1 MLASIARV
9 RAFIAVALIALIPS
23 SGLLVNG
30 QQKPAEDLD
39 VLRIKTD
46 LVQSGVT
53 VFDKQGRFVDGLTA
67 EQFELKVDGN
77 PVALTFFD
85 KVTAGSTTEEKQLTA
100 MLQGNAPAVVPSQA
114 AVKYRGRMIVFFV
127 DDMHLRAQSV
137 TRARKLINDFIDNQM
152 DPDDQV
158 AVGSPSGQIGFL
170 SKFTEVKPVLRAAVS
185 RINHK
190 PYTVVDA
197 ENIRMTEYQAI
208 RIDQG
213 DRDTT
218 NHFVTEMMKASSY
231 KIAGGGSL
239 GPPQGG
245 PVNRPP
251 DRSQERQGGITPE
264 MAERSVK
271 NRAQLMLRQS
281 EAISV
286 NTLESLEGTIR
297 ATSQLPG
304 RKLVFFISDGFYLND
319 RSTGFSEKLKK
330 ITDAAV
336 RSGVVVYSL
345 DARGIVG
352 DTDASSN
359 RADPFGNLSRSN
371 IGELSASQDP
381 LTALAGDTGGRALL
395 NSESLSNA
403 ISDALKETANY
414 YLLAWR
420 PPTEAQKDGNFKK
433 IEVRVA
439 GRPELTVR
447 MPKGFMVSQPKASEE
462 NKITPPTTAAPAVAL
477 PVAGAKAADP
487 DIIAALRS
495 PAPLIG
501 LPTKVAPTFIDVP
514 NTGQVLN
521 ISMQM
526 ATSGL
531 DYGPDGKQ
539 PAGIVLGG
547 LVYNDQGKPA
557 GSFQNHISVNPLADG
572 TAPSADSGVIYVHK
586 IPLKPGLYQ
595 VRVFARDDRSRRVG
609 SDSRWIEIP
618 DLASRKVTLSSLLIG
633 GQFIG
638 SNSQQATSGGSA
650 EQMQFSVDRRFT
662 RGSHLSLLTMIY
674 NAARAGGGTGA
685 PDLEAQIKILRGRQ
699 PIISSPVRKLTL
711 EAGADP
717 ARIPYG
723 ADIKLNTLAP
733 GRYLLR
739 VEINDRVANAT
750 TSQETVF
757 EVE

>member
-1 MLASIARV
+1 MLVSISRAR
-9 RAFIAVALIALIPS
+9 ALVFVVLLSLILP
-23 SGLLVNG
+23 SGLQLG
-30 QQKPAEDLD
+30 AQQKPAEDPD

-46 LVQSGVT
+46 LVQTGVT
-53 VFDKQGRFVDGLTA
+53 VFDKQGRFVDGLSA
-67 EQFELKVDGN
+67 DQFEVKVDGT
-77 PVALTFFD
+77 PVTLSFFD

-100 MLQGNAPAVVPSQA
+100 VAKGTSPTVTPNAAP
-114 AVKYRGRMIVFFV
+114 VKYRGRMIVFFV

-137 TRARKLINDFIDNQM
+137 TRTRKLINDFIDNQM

-170 SKFTEVKPVLRAAVS
+170 SRFTEVKPVLRAAVA

-213 DRDTT
+213 DKDTT
-218 NHFVTEMMKASSY
+218 NHFVTEILKASSY
-231 KIAGGGSL
+231 KIAGGQSL

-245 PVNRPP
+245 PVNQRP
-251 DRSQERQGGITPE
+251 DRSQERQGGLSPE

-271 NRAQLMLRQS
+271 NRAQLLLRQS
-281 EAISV
+281 EAISG
-286 NTLESLEGTIR
+286 NTLEALESAIR
-297 ATSQLPG
+297 ATSQLAG

-319 RSTGFSEKLKK
+319 RSTGFGEKLKR

-345 DARGIVG
+345 DARGIVA

-395 NSESLSNA
+395 NSESLANA

-420 PPTEAQKDGNFKK
+420 PPTEAQKDGNFKR
-433 IEVRVA
+433 IEVRIA

-447 MPKGFMVSQPKASEE
+447 MPKGFMTGQPGASAEI
-462 NKITPPTTAAPAVAL
+462 KGTPVATTAPAVDL
-477 PVAGAKAADP
+477 PVSGTKAVEAD
-487 DIIAALRS
+487 ILAALRAS
-495 PAPLIG
+495 TPQKG
-501 LPTKVAPTFIDVP
+501 LPTQVSPTFIDVP
-514 NTGQVLN
+514 NTGPVLN

-539 PAGIVLGG
+539 PAAIDIGG
-547 LVYNDQGKPA
+547 VIYNDQGKPA
-557 GSFQNHISVNPLADG
+557 GSFKNRVNVNPLADG
-572 TAPSADSGVIYVHK
+572 AAPPTDAGVIYVHK

-595 VRVFARDDRSRRVG
+595 VRVATRDDRSRQVG

-618 DLASRKVTLSSLLIG
+618 DLASKKVTLSSLLVG

-638 SNSQQATSGGSA
+638 STSQQTTSGGGS
-650 EQMQFSVDRRFT
+650 EQLQFSVDRRFA

-674 NAARAGGGTGA
+674 NAARGGSGA
-685 PDLEAQIKILRGRQ
+685 PELEAQIKILRGRQ

-739 VEINDRVANAT
+739 VEINDRAANAT
-750 TSQETVF
+750 ASQETVF
-757 EVE
+757 EIE

>member
-1 MLASIARV
+1 MLVSIARA
-9 RAFIAVALIALIPS
+9 RALVAVVLMSVVPS
-23 SGLLVNG
+23 SGLLITA
-30 QQKPAEDLD
+30 QQKPNEDPD
-39 VLRIKTD
+39 VVRVKTD
-46 LVQSGVT
+46 LVQTGVT
-53 VFDKQGRFVDGLTA
+53 VFDKQGRFVDGLRA
-67 EQFELKVDGN
+67 DQFELKVDGS

-85 KVTAGSTTEEKQLTA
+85 RVTAGSTTEEKQLTA
-100 MLQGNAPAVVPSQA
+100 MVQGNAPATNPTQ

-137 TRARKLINDFIDNQM
+137 TRTRKLINDFIDNQM

-170 SKFTEVKPVLRAAVS
+170 SRFTEVKPVLRAAVS

-218 NHFVTEMMKASSY
+218 NHFVTEVLKASSY
-231 KIAGGGSL
+231 KIPGGGSL

-245 PVNRPP
+245 PVNQRQ
-251 DRSQERQGGITPE
+251 DRSQERQGGLSPE

-281 EAISV
+281 EAISG
-286 NTLESLEGTIR
+286 NTLESLESTIR

-319 RSTGFSEKLKK
+319 RSTGFGDKLKK

-352 DTDASSN
+352 ATDATSN

-395 NSESLSNA
+395 NSESLDTA
-403 ISDALKETANY
+403 IGDALKETANY

-420 PPTEAQKDGNFKK
+420 PPTEAQKDGNFKR
-433 IEVRVA
+433 IEVRIA

-447 MPKGFMVSQPKASEE
+447 MPKGFMTGQ
-462 NKITPPTTAAPAVAL
+462 PTTSSETKGTPAAPSSPAVEL
-477 PVAGAKAADP
+477 PTAGAKAVET
-487 DIIAALRS
+487 DILAALRAS
-495 PAPLIG
+495 VPQKG
-501 LPTKVAPTFIDVP
+501 LPTQVVPTFIDVP
-514 NTGQVLN
+514 NSGTVLS

-531 DYGPDGKQ
+531 DYGADGKQ
-539 PAGIVLGG
+539 PAAIDIGG
-547 LVYNDQGKPA
+547 LIYNDQGKLA
-557 GSFQNHISVNPLADG
+557 GSFKNRITVNPLAGG
-572 TAPSADSGVIYVHK
+572 TAPSPDAGVIYVHK
-586 IPLKPGLYQ
+586 LPLKPGLYQ
-595 VRVFARDDRSRRVG
+595 VRVATRDDRNRRVG

-618 DLASRKVTLSSLLIG
+618 DLASKKVTLSSLMVA
-633 GQFIG
+633 GQ
-638 SNSQQATSGGSA
+638 SVRPASQQTSSAGSSD
-650 EQMQFSVDRRFT
+650 QMQFSVDRRFA
-662 RGSHLSLLTMIY
+662 RNSHLSVLTIIY
-674 NAARAGGGTGA
+674 NAARSTGSA
-685 PDLEAQIKILRGRQ
+685 VPELDAQIKILRGRQ
-699 PIISSPVRKLTL
+699 PVMSSPVRKLML
-711 EAGADP
+711 EVNGDT

-723 ADIKLNTLAP
+723 TDINLSALPP

-739 VEINDRVANAT
+739 IEVNDRVANAS